1 MIKGQRNPFDT
12 AVAISIPQYR
22 LETLKF
28 DLCDSLI
35 TALNQ
40 IVGNQEKLI
49 YTLEKRVS
57 NLNELNRGYIGEL
70 ERKNIITEDLSNKY
84 KTLWKLYEKEN
95 RWIKKNGAWVAFGA
109 GLVAG
114 SVATYYVIK

>member
-28 DLCDSLI
+28 DLCDSI
-35 TALNQ
+35 IAALNM
-40 IVGNQEKLI
+40 IVGNQEYLI
-49 YTLEKRVS
+49 KTLEKRVL
-57 NLNELNRGYIGEL
+57 NLQQLNELYEEEV
-70 ERKNIITEDLSNKY
+70 ERKVVMNEQLLNEYRNLNIAFQKQNTWL
-84 KTLWKLYEKEN
+84 
-95 RWIKKNGAWVAFGA
+95 KKNGAWVAFGV
-109 GLVAG
+109 GFVAG